1 MHKVKIECPHCGGS
15 IPPKFI
21 YQSFGRLS
29 ARVTG
34 AAKAR
39 SPEMARKAAQT
50 RWAKAKKKAA
60 TTK

>member
-1 MHKVKIECPHCGGS
+1 MQKVKIECPHCGGS

-39 SPEMARKAAQT
+39 SSEMARKAAQT
-50 RWAKAKKKAA
+50 RWAKAKEKAA